1 MMTLRQVLAGGA
13 MLTMTAVPCALQAQ
27 QRPFTVNGQMG
38 RDQQGMLTYRYESLG
53 KLYHDSV
60 KVSDGA
66 FRFGGQLEEPVAITL
81 VFIPTDRSVQGQY
94 KEIFMDPATDFTMKG
109 AANLLSTQV
118 KGGPSQADLDAL
130 FDEYKVQLARGPELD
145 KQFKQYQEAGDE
157 ENMKKVGQEL
167 QALRVKRREIQQEF
181 VKTHPNSFV
190 GFSLWAR
197 QVDGFIQDPLKF
209 ETEFN
214 KYAPAIRNTPSG
226 KKVAAN
232 LAVAKKLVPGVA
244 APDFTLH
251 DVNGKAVSL
260 ASLKGKNV
268 LLCFWNRN
276 FIPFEPFSFAL
287 NKISRQCKDDNL
299 VIVTVFC
306 DADQQ
311 RWLTEVEEAGF
322 AAPNVINL
330 IHPIKQ
336 SADADTTPIGMA
348 YNLSLGLIPHTF
360 LIGPDGKI
368 LVRDV
373 NLITEPEVEIKK
385 IINK

>member
-1 MMTLRQVLAGGA
+1 M
-13 MLTMTAVPCALQAQ
+13 
-27 QRPFTVNGQMG
+27 
-38 RDQQGMLTYRYESLG
+38 
-53 KLYHDSV
+53 
-60 KVSDGA
+60 
-66 FRFGGQLEEPVAITL
+66 
-81 VFIPTDRSVQGQY
+81 
-94 KEIFMDPATDFTMKG
+94 
-109 AANLLSTQV
+109 
-118 KGGPSQADLDAL
+118 
-130 FDEYKVQLARGPELD
+130 QLAKGPELD

-197 QVDGFIQDPLKF
+197 QVDGFIQDPLKY
-209 ETEFN
+209 EGEFN
-214 KYAPAIRNTPSG
+214 RYAPAIRNTPSG

-244 APDFTLH
+244 APDFTLN
-251 DVNGKAVSL
+251 DTNGKAVSL

-299 VIVTVFC
+299 VILTVFC
-306 DADQQ
+306 NDDQQ
-311 RWLTEVEEAGF
+311 RWLTEVEDAGF
-322 AAPNVINL
+322 VAPNIINL
-330 IHPIKQ
+330 IHPVKQ
-336 SADADTTPIGMA
+336 TADADTSAIGMA
-348 YNLSLGLIPHTF
+348 YNLSLGFIPHSY
-360 LIGPDGKI
+360 LIGTDGKI
-368 LVRDV
+368 LLRDL
-373 NLITEPEVEIKK
+373 NLITDPEVEIKK